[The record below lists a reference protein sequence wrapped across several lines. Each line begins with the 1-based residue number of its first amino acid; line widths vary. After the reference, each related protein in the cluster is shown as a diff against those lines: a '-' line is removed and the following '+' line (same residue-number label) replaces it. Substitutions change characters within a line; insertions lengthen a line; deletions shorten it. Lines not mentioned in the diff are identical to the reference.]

1 MIKIRN
7 NEIESII
14 DYYIMYYKFNYLYLN
29 FDYKD
34 NKAYISEEPLTDS
47 IACLNNIIDGVNFN
61 IFTRKLI
68 FEELID
74 IIFENERKDKK

>member
-7 NEIESII
+7 SEIESII

-34 NKAYISEEPLTDS
+34 NKAYISKEKLTDS
-47 IACLNNIIDGVNFN
+47 IACLNDIIDEDNFN
-61 IFTRKLI
+61 IFTRKVI
-68 FEELID
+68 FEKLID
-74 IIFENERKDKK
+74 IIFENERRDKE